1 MLSFKGSTSLS
12 RFDDLSICAYAS
24 LTTAFALLYINDPY
38 PTPPKISRKN
48 GIKMNHFID
57 FLLERFY
64 CFSYSVLIQNHIH
77 SPLFL
82 FPNYNASLLTFI
94 LNFLSITLQFCKVT
108 AQINMYSISHYTL
121 VLIFGKSLFI

>member
-1 MLSFKGSTSLS
+1 MIRIEMLSFKGSTSLS

-57 FLLERFY
+57 FLLERFLLLLVF
-64 CFSYSVLIQNHIH
+64 CSNSELISIRLSFS
-77 SPLFL
+77 
-82 FPNYNASLLTFI
+82 FPIIMQVY
-94 LNFLSITLQFCKVT
+94 
-108 AQINMYSISHYTL
+108 
-121 VLIFGKSLFI
+121 

>member
-1 MLSFKGSTSLS
+1 MEMLSFKGSTSLS

-57 FLLERFY
+57 LLFRTF
-64 CFSYSVLIQNHIH
+64 FIASRI
-77 SPLFL
+77 LF
-82 FPNYNASLLTFI
+82 
-94 LNFLSITLQFCKVT
+94 
-108 AQINMYSISHYTL
+108 
-121 VLIFGKSLFI
+121 